1 MDAETA
7 FSTDAIVYPLLI
19 AAIIYLVVTRL
30 LYRKRNGK
38 NGK

>member
-19 AAIIYLVVTRL
+19 AAVIFLIVTRL
-30 LYRKRNGK
+30 LYRNRNGK
-38 NGK
+38 H